1 MIDEFFL
8 KSAVNIRR
16 EYLKV
21 SNNMKLYHDKAK
33 SVIETLENSV
43 KELDKI
49 QEKAKNDKKFSS
61 EKSINEILK
70 VINDV
75 EDEGKRLESLVD
87 PMNKEI
93 EKLSK
98 EENELY
104 KKIKE
109 KYTELSDKEIIDF
122 VQKRLEK
129 EGLI

>member
-8 KSAVNIRR
+8 QSAVNIRR

-33 SVIETLENSV
+33 SVIETLEKSV
-43 KELDKI
+43 KDLDKI

-109 KYTELSDKEIIDF
+109 KYTELSDKEIVDF